1 MSLFNDNNDPMG
13 SYASPWKQPFG
24 AQPTGMP
31 PQWPQQQQ
39 QPAYGLA
46 QFLQQDAPM
55 YSAPAQQSP
64 MAQPMA
70 QTGAQPP
77 PSIAQPVGAP
87 PASIGSY
94 ASASSQPVVP
104 SAPQS
109 PMAASTQQKKTPS
122 PAPQP
127 ASMIWSRA

>member
-39 QPAYGLA
+39 QPVYGLA

-55 YSAPAQQSP
+55 YSTPAQQSP

-70 QTGAQPP
+70 QAGAPP
-77 PSIAQPVGAP
+77 PSAAQPVGAP

-94 ASASSQPVVP
+94 ASASSQPVV
-104 SAPQS
+104 SAAPQA